1 MTPVKRSREDTRL
14 RLLEAARERFRAQG
28 YEATTVRQIA
38 LDVDVD
44 PALIIRYFGSKEALW
59 AEVTLSNT
67 DFDSVLAGERSEL
80 GARLA
85 ALVIAKNDY
94 SQFETL
100 LRSFGTP
107 GVTAQAEN
115 DIHTYYVLP
124 LSKYLTGK
132 DAMGRAGLIISI
144 LNGVTLSFGVLRQ
157 RSLTSQK
164 RKDLSGALAQ
174 TLQNLIDNEK

>member
-1 MTPVKRSREDTRL
+1 MTPVKRSKEDTRL

-44 PALIIRYFGSKEALW
+44 PALIIRYFGSK
-59 AEVTLSNT
+59 EVTLSNT

-115 DIHTYYVLP
+115 DIHTYYVVP
-124 LSKYLTGK
+124 LSKHLTGK

-144 LNGVTLSFGVLRQ
+144 LNGVTLSFGVLQQ

-164 RKDLSGALAQ
+164 RKDLSVALAR